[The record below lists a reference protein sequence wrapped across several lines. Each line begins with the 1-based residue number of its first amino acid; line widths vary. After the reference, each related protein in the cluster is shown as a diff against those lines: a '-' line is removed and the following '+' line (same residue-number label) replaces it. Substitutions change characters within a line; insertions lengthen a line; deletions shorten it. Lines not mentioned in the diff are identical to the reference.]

1 VNRELITIRV
11 GYSILRELQAGGER
25 PIATHY
31 GLTEVEFQRMI
42 MLLERQG
49 YIERVLRVG
58 DRFSLKPTRLTAK
71 GVAFLLE
78 KLHFEVDYPTSKMD
92 LRTWVQVDKEL
103 YSNGAED

>member
-1 VNRELITIRV
+1 M
-11 GYSILRELQAGGER
+11 RELQAGGER
-25 PIATHY
+25 PLATHY
-31 GLTEVEFQRMI
+31 GLTEVEFRRMI

-78 KLHFEVDYPTSKMD
+78 KSHFEVDYPTSKAD